1 MRPRAA
7 VHPEVSVNLDARLK
21 PADAARAAG
30 VSKQLL
36 NWWRSEGKVRADER
50 GRYRLGDV
58 LDVER
63 ATRRSGRSSRRPLVR
78 A

>member
-1 MRPRAA
+1 MEAGRAFA
-7 VHPEVSVNLDARLK
+7 YPEVSVNLDARLR

-30 VSKQLL
+30 VTKQLL
-36 NWWRSEGKVRADER
+36 NWWKRAGKVEPGTD

-58 LDVER
+58 LTVER
-63 ATRRSGRSSRRPLVR
+63 QTRRSPFSHRV